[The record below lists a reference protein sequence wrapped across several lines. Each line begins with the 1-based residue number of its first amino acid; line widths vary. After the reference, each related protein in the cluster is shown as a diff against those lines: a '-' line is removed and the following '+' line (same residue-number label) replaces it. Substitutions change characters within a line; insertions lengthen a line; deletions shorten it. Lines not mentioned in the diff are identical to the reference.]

1 MMQELFEKNLT
12 HLGTPTWF
20 SRNEE
25 IFVEGELATSIFKI
39 KSGCMRTA
47 TVLSDGRRHILSFYL
62 PGEFYGLEAD
72 RVYSVTGEA
81 VTRCKMHIFK
91 KSALVGVADEKIAKR
106 LLMIAASELSRFQ
119 RRNLLLLRGAK
130 ERVVGFLLDMAERQT
145 STSHVDLPMTRGDV
159 ADYLG
164 LTIETVSRMFG
175 KLEDSFAIAIE
186 RRRVTL
192 CDLPALKEMY
202 GLPPVQK
209 TPS

>member
-25 IFVEGELATSIFKI
+25 IFVEGETASSIFKI

-47 TVLSDGRRHILSFYL
+47 TVLGDGRRHILSFYI
-62 PGEFYGLEAD
+62 PGEFYGLGAG

-81 VTRCKMHIFK
+81 VTRCKVHVFK
-91 KSALVGVADEKIAKR
+91 RIAIVEIADEKIAKR
-106 LLMIAASELSRFQ
+106 LLMIAASELSRAH
-119 RRNLLLLRGAK
+119 RHSLLLLRGSK
-130 ERVVGFLLDMAERQT
+130 ERVVGFLLDMAERQNNT
-145 STSHVDLPMTRGDV
+145 RHVDLPMTRGDV

-164 LTIETVSRMFG
+164 LTIETVSRMLG
-175 KLEDSFAIAIE
+175 KLEENAAIAIE

-192 CDLPALKEMY
+192 CDLPALKNMY
-202 GLPPVQK
+202 K
-209 TPS
+209 